1 MNTTL
6 IQTWTIGEI
15 CKGFQYN
22 EYEGKGLYGLSGKL
36 TIQPEYQ
43 RHYLYAENG
52 GKREVDVIQS
62 VLNGYPL
69 GLIYFTKTADGR
81 YEVLDGQQRIT
92 ALGRYLTEKFAWID
106 ESGRPWYFTAMD
118 KDLQAKILRTTLLV
132 YVCEGT
138 EREIKD
144 WFRTINITGL
154 PLNAQE
160 ILNAVYSGPFVTA
173 AKEEFSNSNNGQM
186 VKWSH
191 YVAGSPKRQDYLA
204 TALDWVSRGQAE
216 QYLAMHRYE
225 SSIQE
230 MKTYFRSVIDWVTGV
245 FDFAPEKEMC
255 GLPWGELYEK
265 YHKNAYDP
273 AAIAA
278 TVKRLYED
286 FFVKEKRGIYEYVLG
301 GCQEPRLLNVRVF
314 DEPTKKAI
322 YAEQTAKA
330 EGKGI
335 SNCPYCAI
343 GHDANRTRIWKLTEM
358 DADHVTAWSKG
369 GGTDIGNCQMLC
381 KTHNRAKGNR

>member
-6 IQTWTIGEI
+6 IQSWTVGDI

-52 GKREVDVIQS
+52 GKREVDVIHS
-62 VLNGYPL
+62 VLSGYPL
-69 GLIYFTKTADGR
+69 GLLYFTKIGEDR

-92 ALGRYLTEKFAWID
+92 ALGRFLTEKFAWID
-106 ESGRPWYFTAMD
+106 ESGRPWYFSAMD
-118 KDLQAKILRTTLLV
+118 KDLQAKILGTTLLV

-138 EREIKD
+138 EKEIKD

-160 ILNAVYSGPFVTA
+160 ILNAVYSGPFVSA
-173 AKEEFSNSNNGQM
+173 AKEEFSNTNNGQM
-186 VKWSH
+186 TKWSH
-191 YVAGSPKRQDYLA
+191 YVAGNPKRQDYLA
-204 TALDWVSRGQAE
+204 TALDWVSRGHAE
-216 QYLAMHRYE
+216 EYLAQHRYDD
-225 SSIQE
+225 SIKE
-230 MKTYFRSVIDWVTGV
+230 MKVYFSSVIDWVTGV

-273 AAIAA
+273 AAVAA

-301 GCQEPRLLNVRVF
+301 GCQEPRLLNIRIF
-314 DEPTKKAI
+314 DEPTKRSVYGA
-322 YAEQTAKA
+322 QTAAA
-330 EGKGI
+330 ETAGT
-335 SNCPYCAI
+335 SNCPLCALEV
-343 GHDANRTRIWKLTEM
+343 GSNRTRLWKLAEM

-369 GGTDIGNCQMLC
+369 GATDASNCQMLC

>member
-6 IQTWTIGEI
+6 IQSWTVGDI

-52 GKREVDVIQS
+52 GKREVDVIRS
-62 VLNGYPL
+62 VLSGYPL
-69 GLIYFTKTADGR
+69 GLLYFTKVGEDR

-92 ALGRYLTEKFAWID
+92 ALGRFLTEKFAWID
-106 ESGRPWYFTAMD
+106 GDGRPWYFTAMD
-118 KDLQAKILRTTLLV
+118 KDLQAKILGTTLLV

-138 EREIKD
+138 EKDIKD

-160 ILNAVYSGPFVTA
+160 ILNAVYSGPFVSA
-173 AKEEFSNSNNGQM
+173 AKEEFSNTNNGQM

-191 YVAGSPKRQDYLA
+191 YVAGNPKRQDYLA
-204 TALDWVSRGQAE
+204 VALDWVSRGHAE
-216 QYLAMHRYE
+216 EYLAQHRYDD
-225 SSIQE
+225 SIKE
-230 MKTYFRSVIDWVTGV
+230 MKAYFSSVIDWVTGV

-273 AAIAA
+273 AAVAEE
-278 TVKRLYED
+278 VKRLYED

-301 GCQEPRLLNVRVF
+301 GYQEPRLLNVRVF
-314 DEPTKKAI
+314 DEPTKHSVYASQTKA
-322 YAEQTAKA
+322 AESS
-330 EGKGI
+330 GV
-335 SNCPYCAI
+335 SNCPLCAMEV
-343 GHDANRTRIWKLTEM
+343 GSNRTRMWKLSEM

-369 GGTDIGNCQMLC
+369 GATSIENCQMLC
-381 KTHNRAKGNR
+381 RTHNRAKGNR

>member
-6 IQTWTIGEI
+6 IQTWTVGDI

-52 GKREVDVIQS
+52 GKREVDVVQS

-69 GLIYFTKTADGR
+69 GLLYFTKTGEDR
-81 YEVLDGQQRIT
+81 FEVLDGQQRIT
-92 ALGRYLTEKFAWID
+92 ALGRFLTEKFAWID
-106 ESGRPWYFTAMD
+106 GDGRPWYFTAMD
-118 KDLQAKILRTTLLV
+118 KDLQAKILETTLLV
-132 YVCEGT
+132 YICEGT
-138 EREIKD
+138 EKEIKD

-160 ILNAVYSGPFVTA
+160 ILNAVYSGPFVSA
-173 AKEEFSNSNNGQM
+173 AKEEFSNANNGQM
-186 VKWSH
+186 TKWSH
-191 YVAGSPKRQDYLA
+191 FIAGNPKRQDYLA
-204 TALDWVSRGQAE
+204 TALDWVSRGHAE
-216 QYLAMHRYE
+216 EYLAQHRYDN
-225 SSIQE
+225 SIQE
-230 MKTYFRSVIDWVTGV
+230 MKAYFRSVIDWVTGV

-273 AAIAA
+273 TAVEA
-278 TVKRLYED
+278 TVKHLYED

-301 GCQEPRLLNVRVF
+301 GCQEPRLLNVRIF
-314 DEPTKKAI
+314 DEPTRRSV
-322 YAEQTAKA
+322 YAAQTAAA
-330 EGKGI
+330 ETAGT
-335 SNCPYCAI
+335 SNCPLCALEV
-343 GHDANRTRIWKLTEM
+343 GSNRTRLWKLAEM

-369 GGTDIGNCQMLC
+369 GSTDPSNCQMLC